1 MLGTLW
7 SAALSK
13 RDCDTVSQFF
23 CEYCEI
29 CKNTFFT
36 EHFQW
41 LLLPW
46 SRVAECLVFDT
57 TTVQSYK
64 IHRSALKPDV
74 TFTKLLWPEVTL
86 HRKQR
91 DWFDSW
97 LNLSS
102 IKNFCR
108 IVASKEPN
116 QHILVIFLSFSVF
129 SDLFIIWCYAA
140 QSGLPTEKKMP
151 LPTNLVAAV
160 PENEMLL
167 FCGGEHSKVKTRIK
181 RKNIDTAV

>member
-13 RDCDTVSQFF
+13 RDSDTVSQFF

-74 TFTKLLWPEVTL
+74 TFTKLLWPEVTMQAQETKRL
-86 HRKQR
+86 IWFLTKLKFNKELLSDSRVKGTKPAYTGYFLIFFSIFWSFHHMVLCSTIWSADWEKNAFTNQLGCCCTRKW
-91 DWFDSW
+91 D
-97 LNLSS
+97 
-102 IKNFCR
+102 
-108 IVASKEPN
+108 AT
-116 QHILVIFLSFSVF
+116 FLWRRT
-129 SDLFIIWCYAA
+129 LK
-140 QSGLPTEKKMP
+140 G
-151 LPTNLVAAV
+151 
-160 PENEMLL
+160 
-167 FCGGEHSKVKTRIK
+167 
-181 RKNIDTAV
+181 